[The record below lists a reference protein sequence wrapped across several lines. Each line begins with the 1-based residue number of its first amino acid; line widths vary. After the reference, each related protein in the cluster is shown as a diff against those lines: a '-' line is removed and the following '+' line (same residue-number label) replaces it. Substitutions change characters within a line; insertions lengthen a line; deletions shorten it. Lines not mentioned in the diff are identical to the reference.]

1 MNIKEIRKS
10 TGMSQAKFSEALNIP
25 KRSLEKWETGERN
38 CPVYVVELIAYR
50 VQHDPIFKNTGKE
63 ERKNNGK
70 HKEVSEVC
78 ENL

>member
-50 VQHDPIFKNTGKE
+50 VRHDPIFEDAGRE
-63 ERKNNGK
+63 ERKSNGK
-70 HKEVSEVC
+70 HKEASEVC
-78 ENL
+78 KDL